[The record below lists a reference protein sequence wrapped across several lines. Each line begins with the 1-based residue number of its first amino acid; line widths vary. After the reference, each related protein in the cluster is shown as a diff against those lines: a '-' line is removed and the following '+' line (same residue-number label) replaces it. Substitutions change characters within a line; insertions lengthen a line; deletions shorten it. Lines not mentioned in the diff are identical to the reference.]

1 LLPYGARSPA
11 RSAAEGH
18 ARKTL
23 LPLKLQLVAET
34 MIGINPSETNT
45 VAELQG
51 QVALVT
57 GGSRGIG
64 LAIAEELAGAGAK
77 IAVVA
82 RDEAR
87 AQQAAAGLPGDGHRG
102 YGCDVADPEAV
113 NALVKRVEEEMGSL
127 DVLVNNAGVTRD
139 NVLMRIKDDD
149 WDAVVDTNLR
159 GAFNLIRAASRGM
172 MKRRAGRV
180 INITSVVG
188 ITGNKGQANYAA
200 SKAGLIGL
208 TKSVAKELASRGV
221 LVNAVA
227 PGYIETDMTAELPEA
242 ARDALMQQIALGRL
256 GRPQDIAPAVRF
268 LAGPGAAYIT
278 GQVLVVDGGMVM

>member
-1 LLPYGARSPA
+1 
-11 RSAAEGH
+11 
-18 ARKTL
+18 
-23 LPLKLQLVAET
+23 V
-34 MIGINPSETNT
+34 
-45 VAELQG
+45 ELQG

-64 LAIAEELAGAGAK
+64 LAIAEELANAGARV
-77 IAVVA
+77 AVVA

-87 AQQAAAGLPGDGHRG
+87 AQAAAEGLPGEGHRG

-113 NALVKRVEEEMGSL
+113 NALVKRVEDELGSL

-139 NVLMRIKDDD
+139 NLLMRLKDDD
-149 WDAVVDTNLR
+149 WDAVIDTNLR
-159 GAFNLIRAASRGM
+159 GAFNTIRAASRGM
-172 MKRRAGRV
+172 MKRRHGRV
-180 INITSVVG
+180 VNITSVVG

-200 SKAGLIGL
+200 SKAGVIGL
-208 TKSVAKELASRGV
+208 TKAVAKELAGRGV

-227 PGYIETDMTAELPEA
+227 PGYIETDMTADLPDA
-242 ARDALMQQIALGRL
+242 ARDALMGQIALGRL

-268 LAGPGAAYIT
+268 LAGPGAQYIT